1 MRTGQQYLDAL
12 VDGRR
17 VIVDGEVV
25 ADVTRHPG
33 FSGIARSVAGMYDFA
48 ADPANG
54 MTYTALE
61 TGEEALK
68 PFMIPRSR
76 EDLAS
81 WREAIAKWA
90 RLTHGFVGRSPDHV
104 AAFMAAFAA
113 HADVFDRG
121 ERRFADNVR
130 AWYRKLLAESPFVSY
145 VIIPPQV
152 SRATTAHGWE
162 GDLIQLGV
170 AEEREDGIVLRGAQ
184 MLGTSAAVSDYVL
197 VSCIKPITAEDVDH
211 AVTAMVPM
219 SAAGLKVYCRRPY
232 AMEKPSTSDYPM
244 STRFDETDGLVVFD
258 DVFVPWSDV
267 FLCRDVP
274 GLYSQWF
281 ETGAHVLGNTQAQ
294 IRLSVK
300 LRFLAGVARRMC
312 EINGIDKI
320 PGVRE
325 KLGDLAAIA
334 STVEG
339 MVLAAES
346 ASYNDGVGFQHPE
359 PRFLYSPLASQAET
373 YAKVISIIRELAG
386 AGVLQVPSSFRE
398 LRDDEFRADL
408 ERYVQSPGYPAQE
421 RIKFFKLVWDVIGS
435 EFAGRHSQYEMFY
448 AGAPFI
454 TKNYSFRNYDFA
466 TAVAEVDEFL
476 ATYDAVPADE
486 LPAGADGVG
495 ATV

>member
-1 MRTGQQYLDAL
+1 MRSGQEYLDSL

-25 ADVTRHPG
+25 EDVTRHPG
-33 FSGIARSVAGMYDFA
+33 FAGIARSVAEMYDFA

-54 MTYTALE
+54 MTYTAPE
-61 TGEEALK
+61 TGRQALK

-81 WREAIAKWA
+81 WRESIVKWH
-90 RLTHGFVGRSPDHV
+90 RLSHGFVGRSPDHV

-113 HADVFDRG
+113 HADLFDRG
-121 ERRFADNVR
+121 ERRFAENVR
-130 AWYRKLLAESPFVSY
+130 AWYRRLLDESPFVSY

-162 GDLIQLGV
+162 GELVQLGV
-170 AEEREDGIVLRGAQ
+170 LEERDDGIVLRGAQ
-184 MLGTSAAVSDYVL
+184 MLGTGAAVSDHVL

-211 AVTAMVPM
+211 AVTAMVPI
-219 SAAGLKVYCRRPY
+219 SAKGVKVYCRRPY

-267 FLCRDVP
+267 FLCRDVE
-274 GLYSQWF
+274 GLFAQWF
-281 ETGAHVLGNTQAQ
+281 HTGAHVLGNTQAQ

-300 LRFLAGVARRMC
+300 LRFLAGVARKMC

-320 PGVRE
+320 PTVRE

-339 MVLAAES
+339 MVLAGEA
-346 ASYNDGVGFQHPE
+346 ASYTDAAGLQHPE
-359 PRFLYSPLASQAET
+359 PRFLYSPLASQADT
-373 YAKVISIIRELAG
+373 YARVIAIIRELAG

-398 LRDDEFRADL
+398 LCDEEFRADID
-408 ERYVQSPGYPAQE
+408 RYIQSPGYPAEE

-454 TKNYSFRNYDFA
+454 TKGYSFRNYCFA
-466 TAVAEVDEFL
+466 EAVAEVEEFVGS
-476 ATYDAVPADE
+476 YDAVPAE
-486 LPAGADGVG
+486 APAPAAAGTA
-495 ATV
+495 A